1 MASIIYYYDNIANT
15 SEVFVMRYK
24 MIIQYDGS
32 KFHGFQRQKN
42 YNSVQETLEL
52 TLKEILK
59 TDVVIKGA
67 GRTDAGVHAVGQVVH
82 FDSEQLVPEKNLKK
96 IVNKKVYPNIYV
108 KSVEYVNE
116 SFHSRV
122 SSIKKEYRY
131 FVSLNEFSPFKA
143 QYLHYFHNHI
153 EIDKIKEAMKYIVGT
168 HDFKSFSK
176 NHVIKNTVR
185 TIELFELNINENVLE
200 FRIVGTGF
208 MYNMV
213 RIIVALMLKVGEGKF
228 APEYI
233 KSVIEGK
240 DRKFAPYV
248 APPQGLYL
256 WKVYYE

>member
-1 MASIIYYYDNIANT
+1 MVIVIYIYVYWFNI
-15 SEVFVMRYK
+15 SEGTIMRYK

-32 KFHGFQRQKN
+32 KFHGFQRQKG
-42 YNSVQETLEL
+42 YNSIQETLEITL
-52 TLKEILK
+52 TEILK
-59 TDVVIKGA
+59 TPVVIKGA

-82 FDSEQLVPEKNLKK
+82 FDSPQLVPEKNLKK
-96 IVNKKVYPNIYV
+96 IVNKKVYPNIYI
-108 KSVEYVNE
+108 KSVEYVDE
-116 SFHSRV
+116 TFHSRV
-122 SSIKKEYRY
+122 SSTKKEYRY
-131 FVSLNEFSPFKA
+131 YVSLNEFSPFKSE
-143 QYLHYFHNHI
+143 YLHFFHNNI
-153 EIDKIKEAMKYIVGT
+153 DLDKIRKAMTYIEGT

-185 TIELFELNINENVLE
+185 TIELFELNVEDNILE

-228 APEYI
+228 QPEHI
-233 KSVIEGK
+233 KDVIEGK

>member
-1 MASIIYYYDNIANT
+1 
-15 SEVFVMRYK
+15 MRYK

-32 KFHGFQRQKN
+32 KFHGFQRQKS
-42 YNSVQETLEL
+42 YNSVQETLEITL
-52 TLKEILK
+52 TEILK
-59 TDVVIKGA
+59 TEVVIKGA

-82 FDSEQLVPEKNLKK
+82 FDSPQLVPEKNLKK

-108 KSVEYVNE
+108 KSVEYVDE
-116 SFHSRV
+116 TFHSRV
-122 SSIKKEYRY
+122 SSTKKEYRY
-131 FVSLNEFSPFKA
+131 YVSLNEFSPFKSE
-143 QYLHYFHNHI
+143 YLHFFHNRIDI
-153 EIDKIKEAMKYIVGT
+153 EKIRQAMKYIEGT

-185 TIELFELNINENVLE
+185 TIELFELNIENNVLE
-200 FRIVGTGF
+200 FRIIGTGF

-228 APEYI
+228 EPEHI
-233 KSVIEGK
+233 KEVIEGR